1 MMKWS
6 SIYSA
11 YFNLIKLKTIVL
23 KFILMSIFLKKLFYF
38 GLEGLNLQDRT
49 LPAHQLRFCHCA
61 ALILSWSCKIT
72 RILQY

>member
-11 YFNLIKLKTIVL
+11 YLNLMKLKTIIL
-23 KFILMSIFLKKLFYF
+23 KFILMSFFKKLFYF

-49 LPAHQLRFCHCA
+49 LPAHRLRFCHCA
-61 ALILSWSCKIT
+61 ALILSWRSKIT
-72 RILQY
+72 HILQN